1 MKRMQKFL
9 QIPYDEEKLMKLFE
23 NDFPEVKKSI
33 EDFFESDY
41 WKTNLT
47 DLQIFMYEEGKKLGY
62 TSETLDEIQDATSKN
77 LKNAIYLD
85 VFFSAMNGILSKKGI
100 SWYSMQ
106 DGMMEIVNSAAIN
119 VLFELSIKEI
129 KDYLREYL
137 ESLFNENWIVS
148 SETHYTS

>member
-9 QIPYDEEKLMKLFE
+9 QIPYDEEKLMELFE

-62 TSETLDEIQDATSKN
+62 TSETLDEIQDATRKN

>member
-62 TSETLDEIQDATSKN
+62 TSETLDEIQDATRKK